1 VKLSTEDL
9 LLRPFEDGDAPQF
22 VAAARESAKTVGTWM
37 PWWNADYSREEAR
50 IWFEICRA
58 EIAKKSGYDIG
69 IFLADGES
77 FAGGIAINRID
88 EENKIGNV
96 GYWIRESMQNRGI
109 CSRAVERISEFGFND
124 LGLVRLEIII
134 LADNAPSRRV
144 AEKCGGTLECIAENR
159 LIHNGRPMPA
169 AMYSLLRP

>member
-9 LLRPFEDGDAPQF
+9 LLRAFEDGDALQF
-22 VAAARESAKTVGTWM
+22 VEAARESAKTVGTWM
-37 PWWNADYSREEAR
+37 PWWNADYSREEALR
-50 IWFEICRA
+50 WFETTRA

-69 IFLADGES
+69 IFLADSGS

-88 EENKIGNV
+88 AENKIGNV

-134 LADNAPSRRV
+134 LVDNAPSRRV
-144 AEKCGGTLECIAENR
+144 AEKCGGILECIAENR
-159 LIHNGRPMPA
+159 LIHNGRPMRA
-169 AMYSLLRP
+169 AVYSMLRP